1 MSTCPHLT
9 STETGSWIHRKSFT
23 SPHLT
28 RHANVR
34 HIPNITRNHVKRSDA
49 IRYPQQRPPCLLVAK
64 PMEKYFDPANHLNSQ
79 LANNYIQARAAL
91 NFKKIPYKTS
101 WVEYPD
107 MASQFKSY
115 GLAPT
120 AEKSPSGYSCPM
132 VRFPDGSYIMDSRKI
147 ADALEELQPE
157 PSLKL
162 DSGYVE
168 RVQKAVLDIGAA
180 LTPIMI
186 PRVPEMLLT
195 PASAEYFF
203 RTRKE
208 RFGMSLPEL
217 AASEKAG
224 EAAWEKAAPAV
235 KELVGILKEHEGG
248 PFVLGSEASYADL
261 IVAGYWAMAKRLDQG
276 DVFGRAMGL
285 DDVFPKHWEACQKF
299 LERDD

>member
-1 MSTCPHLT
+1 MEKYL
-9 STETGSWIHRKSFT
+9 T
-23 SPHLT
+23 SPHLP
-28 RHANVR
+28 
-34 HIPNITRNHVKRSDA
+34 I
-49 IRYPQQRPPCLLVAK
+49 YL
-64 PMEKYFDPANHLNSQ
+64 HLR
-79 LANNYIQARAAL
+79 LANKQIQARAAL
-91 NFKKIPYKTS
+91 NFKRIPYKTS

-107 MASQFKSY
+107 MAAQFKSY

-132 VRFPDGSYIMDSRKI
+132 VRLPDGSYVMDSRKI
-147 ADALEELQPE
+147 ADALETLQPE

-195 PASAEYFF
+195 PASAEYFY

-235 KELVGILKEHEGG
+235 KELVGILKEHEDG
-248 PFVLGSEASYADL
+248 PFVLGKEASYADL
-261 IVAGYWAMAKRLDQG
+261 IVAGYWAMAKRLDRG
-276 DVFGRAMGL
+276 DVFERAMGL
-285 DDVFPKHWEACQKF
+285 DEVFPKHWEACQKF